1 MSYDVIIRDGLWFDG
16 TGSTPQTRTLGIR
29 DGVVCTVS
37 STPLDETGCPEIID
51 AKGKWV
57 VPGFVDVHTHYD
69 AEVLLDPG
77 LRESVRHG
85 VTTVLLGMCSL
96 STVYANADDAADLF
110 SRVEAV
116 PRKFVLAR
124 CRNKTW
130 STPAEYVEAI
140 DSLPLGPNVSSL
152 LGHSDLRTSVLGLDR
167 ATTRD
172 VEPTDAELDKMAA
185 MLDDALEAGMLGM
198 SGMDAAIDKL
208 DGDRFRSRALPSTFA
223 TWRERRKLIK
233 VLRKRGRILQS
244 APNVAKAESGL
255 LFFLA
260 SSPLFG
266 LRKAV
271 RMSLL
276 VSADAKS
283 MPLAVHVFG
292 LGTRLMN
299 FVLRSKVRFQHL
311 PVPFELYSD
320 GIDLPVFEEFG
331 AGTAALH
338 LRDQL
343 ERNELLADTEYRRRF
358 RRQFDRVKLGPSLW
372 HKDFHDAK
380 IVECPDKTLIGKSF
394 GAIAKERGL
403 HPLDAFLDVLVEN
416 GERNVR
422 WTTIVANHRPKQL
435 NKLAAEP
442 SIHMGF
448 SDAGAHLRN
457 MAFYNYSLRFLKRTL
472 DAYQDGQPFLT
483 IERAVHRLTGE
494 VAEWFGLDAGTL
506 REGDRADFVVIDPAG
521 LDDSVDAYH
530 EEKVPFYG
538 DLSRMVNR
546 NDAAVVA
553 TGVNGAIVFRNGE
566 FRDGYGKTVKSG
578 RYLRAGAGRSQT
590 RRLEGV
596 GHPMARTQQQRREE
610 TVARLLEASI
620 ATIIEVGYAR
630 ASAAVITKRAGVSVG
645 ALFRHFDTM
654 GDFMAATAY
663 EVLRRQLDSFTKQ
676 VAAIPSDRP
685 AMEAGLTILRDI
697 TSSSTNAV
705 LYELMIAAR
714 TDEKL
719 NATLQNVLEQ
729 YTSKICDAARAL
741 PGADSLSQE
750 TFPVLVALLTN
761 TFDGAAMLRA
771 VLPQPDIEDRRIALL
786 SSLLSGIGLPG

>member
-1 MSYDVIIRDGLWFDG
+1 MAYDVIIRDGLWFDG
-16 TGSTPQTRTLGIR
+16 TGRTPQTRSLGIR
-29 DGVVCTVS
+29 DGVVSRVS
-37 STPLDETGCPEIID
+37 SSPLDETGCPEIID

-57 VPGFVDVHTHYD
+57 LPGFVDVHTHYD

-116 PRKFVLAR
+116 PRKFVLGALKGD
-124 CRNKTW
+124 KTW
-130 STPAEYVEAI
+130 TTPAEYVEAI
-140 DSLPLGPNVSSL
+140 DSLPLGPNVGSL
-152 LGHSDLRTSVLGLDR
+152 LGHSDLRTAVLGLDR
-167 ATTRD
+167 ATDRD
-172 VEPTDAELDKMAA
+172 VQPTDAELDKMAA
-185 MLDDALEAGMLGM
+185 MLDEALGAGMLGM

-223 TWRERRKLIK
+223 TWRERRRLIK

-255 LFFLA
+255 LFFLS
-260 SSPLFG
+260 SSPMLG
-266 LRKAV
+266 LRRAV

-292 LGTRLMN
+292 RGTRLLN
-299 FVLRSKVRFQHL
+299 FVLGSKVRFQHL

-343 ERNELLADTEYRRRF
+343 ERNTLLADEEYRRRF
-358 RRQFDRVKLGPSLW
+358 RRQFDRKKFGPSLW
-372 HKDFHDAK
+372 HKDFHEAV
-380 IVECPDKTLIGKSF
+380 IVECPDATLVGKSF
-394 GAIAKERGL
+394 GAIADERGL
-403 HPLDAFLDVLVEN
+403 HPLDAFLDVLVEH

-422 WTTIVANHRPKQL
+422 WTTTVANHRPTLL
-435 NKLAAEP
+435 NKLANEP

-457 MAFYNYSLRFLKRTL
+457 MAFYNFSLRLLKRTL
-472 DAYQDGQPFLT
+472 EAYRDGKPFMT

-521 LDDSVDAYH
+521 LDESVDSYH
-530 EEKVPFYG
+530 EAKVPFYG

-553 TGVNGAIVFRNGE
+553 TGVGGAIVFRNGE
-566 FRDGYGKTVKSG
+566 FREGYGKTVKSG
-578 RYLRAGAGRSQT
+578 RYLRAGAGHAQ
-590 RRLEGV
+590 L
-596 GHPMARTQQQRREE
+596 A
-610 TVARLLEASI
+610 AS
-620 ATIIEVGYAR
+620 
-630 ASAAVITKRAGVSVG
+630 SA
-645 ALFRHFDTM
+645 
-654 GDFMAATAY
+654 
-663 EVLRRQLDSFTKQ
+663 
-676 VAAIPSDRP
+676 
-685 AMEAGLTILRDI
+685 
-697 TSSSTNAV
+697 
-705 LYELMIAAR
+705 
-714 TDEKL
+714 
-719 NATLQNVLEQ
+719 
-729 YTSKICDAARAL
+729 
-741 PGADSLSQE
+741 
-750 TFPVLVALLTN
+750 
-761 TFDGAAMLRA
+761 
-771 VLPQPDIEDRRIALL
+771 
-786 SSLLSGIGLPG
+786 